1 MIVRR
6 EKMRKEIHRTSVD
19 IFYKQNDILLEQIEN
34 NYDDDIPDMNHQATK
49 FCRFSDSYCTEKQTE
64 EDTGEKVTIFDETL
78 EETSIILNNSQ
89 LEVLD
94 PRDLERPSPI
104 KKKHK
109 QTRNGEIKKEDI
121 TTTTNN
127 TERNIFDL
135 LEPERKIDI
144 YLRTGFTD
152 DEMSDSEL
160 SNISENKWNG
170 RMARSNRIST
180 PVRELTDRIVKKDC
194 VKSLNSLKEKLR
206 GTNNVKIVSKIHETI
221 EHANEKPSENGFVD
235 LFKPIKNKINVK
247 ENSFNEDYTVSNKP
261 PLPNHGMVPKRS
273 NIPHRG
279 KRRFR
284 NLYEEIMHEPRRH
297 SPRFYK
303 SPDYNL
309 PSKSENAI
317 LNNDSSNKEAIENN
331 VGEEEINKKDLS
343 ADDADI
349 KLSPTEHNKPKHIS
363 NNIETDEGF
372 VPNKHL
378 IDNTPS
384 KESSTSNILID
395 NIPSK
400 NLSKGNN
407 LTGNSPSKKSNISNI
422 CNDFEKI
429 NIPKKKLDENGISK
443 EMLEENNTD
452 KKKSEVSVTPGRKRR
467 RLNSSIPP
475 CSSEIKLKHEN
486 FLRITRS
493 RVSSYS

>member
-49 FCRFSDSYCTEKQTE
+49 FCRFSDSYCTEKQVE
-64 EDTGEKVTIFDETL
+64 ENTGEKVTIFDETL

-109 QTRNGEIKKEDI
+109 QIRNGEIKEDI
-121 TTTTNN
+121 ITTTNN

-160 SNISENKWNG
+160 SNTSEYKWNG
-170 RMARSNRIST
+170 RMARSSRIST

-206 GTNNVKIVSKIHETI
+206 GTNNVKIVSKIQETI
-221 EHANEKPSENGFVD
+221 EHVNEKPSENGFMD
-235 LFKPIKNKINVK
+235 LFKPIKNKISVK
-247 ENSFNEDYTVSNKP
+247 ENSINEDYAVSNKP
-261 PLPNHGMVPKRS
+261 PLSNHGMPPKRS

-279 KRRFR
+279 KKRFR
-284 NLYEEIMHEPRRH
+284 NLYEEIMKEPRRH

-303 SPDYNL
+303 SPDYL
-309 PSKSENAI
+309 SSKSENAI
-317 LNNDSSNKEAIENN
+317 LNDSSNKDTIENN
-331 VGEEEINKKDLS
+331 ISEEEINKKDLS
-343 ADDADI
+343 TNDTDI
-349 KLSPTEHNKPKHIS
+349 KISPSEHRNKPKYIS
-363 NNIETDEGF
+363 NNNETKEGF

-378 IDNTPS
+378 IDITPS
-384 KESSTSNILID
+384 EKSSTSNILID
-395 NIPSK
+395 NTPSK
-400 NLSKGNN
+400 KSSKGNS
-407 LTGNSPSKKSNISNI
+407 LTENTPSKKSNTNNI
-422 CNDFEKI
+422 CNDSDKI
-429 NIPKKKLDENGISK
+429 NISKKKPDENCIS
-443 EMLEENNTD
+443 EEILEENNID
-452 KKKSEVSVTPGRKRR
+452 KKKSEVCVTPGRKRR